1 MEIALTT
8 DARLSSPDTV
18 TVYGAAWCEDTTR
31 ARQHFDAAD
40 LLYRY
45 VDLDEDVAA
54 KAQVTDAGYL
64 ATPVVV
70 TATGQ
75 VFVEPS
81 DDELNGIVASA
92 SPAVAVE

>member
-18 TVYGAAWCEDTTR
+18 IVYGASWCEDTTR
-31 ARQHFDAAD
+31 ARQHFDAVD
-40 LLYRY
+40 LPYRY

-70 TATGQ
+70 ASTGQ
-75 VFVEPS
+75 VLVEPS
-81 DDELNGIVASA
+81 NDQLDGIVASA
-92 SPAVAVE
+92 LPAAAVE

>member
-1 MEIALTT
+1 M
-8 DARLSSPDTV
+8 SPDIV

-31 ARQHFDAAD
+31 AREHFDAAGMP
-40 LLYRY
+40 YRY
-45 VDLDEDVAA
+45 VDLDEDLAA
-54 KAQVTDAGYL
+54 KAQLTDAGHL

-81 DDELNGIVASA
+81 NDELDGIVASA
-92 SPAVAVE
+92 SPVIAVD

>member
-1 MEIALTT
+1 MTT

-18 TVYGAAWCEDTTR
+18 TIYGAAWCEDTDR
-31 ARQHFDAAD
+31 ARQHFDAVD
-40 LLYRY
+40 LPYRY

-54 KAQVTDAGYL
+54 KAQLTEAGYL

-70 TATGQ
+70 TSTGQ

-81 DDELNGIVASA
+81 NDELDGIVASA
-92 SPAVAVE
+92 PPAVAVE

>member
-8 DARLSSPDTV
+8 DARLMSPDIV

-31 ARQHFDAAD
+31 AREHFDAAGMP
-40 LLYRY
+40 YRY

-54 KAQVTDAGYL
+54 KAQLTDAGYL
-64 ATPVVV
+64 ATPTVV

-81 DDELNGIVASA
+81 NDELDGIVGSA